1 MPNGLDLRVPLTHL
15 SVKCLIR
22 HSTSA
27 SKFVVVLT
35 VTLMMVIVV
44 TSVGTW
50 LTPGCD
56 LALLRDRPDI
66 TVLFMPYVFC
76 S

>member
-15 SVKCLIR
+15 RVKCLIR

-35 VTLMMVIVV
+35 VTLMTAIVV
-44 TSVGTW
+44 TNVGTW
-50 LTPGCD
+50 LTPGRD
-56 LALLRDRPDI
+56 PAPLRDRLDI
-66 TVLFMPYVFC
+66 TVLSMPCAFC